1 MVIYLG
7 ILSPICSSD
16 LPESRRAALCFLFGL
31 ASDGVYMCP
40 ACYQTGGSLL
50 HCPSTLT
57 FKAAAKKAVHFCCTV
72 PGVASARR
80 YLAPCPVK
88 PGLSSPAA
96 LRYRGSG
103 HLSYSQRVLVY
114 HRIMGLSRETMLL
127 FPTPFPAN
135 HAAFPC
141 IPTADSLCIS

>member
-1 MVIYLG
+1 MAIYPL
-7 ILSPICSSD
+7 LPSPADSSD

-31 ASDGVYMCP
+31 ASDGVYICP
-40 ACYQTGGSLL
+40 VCYQPGGSLL
-50 HCPSTLT
+50 RCLSTLT
-57 FKAAAKKAVHFCCTV
+57 GSKAPAVYFCCTV

-127 FPTPFPAN
+127 LPTLFPAN
-135 HAAFPC
+135 HVAFPC

>member
-7 ILSPICSSD
+7 QMSPPGSSD

-31 ASDGVYMCP
+31 ASNGVYICP
-40 ACYQTGGSLL
+40 ACYQPGGSLL

-57 FKAAAKKAVHFCCTV
+57 GQGPAVYFCCTV

-96 LRYRGSG
+96 FRLCGSD
-103 HLSYSQRVLVY
+103 HLSYSVFTIPFFCRCVNL
-114 HRIMGLSRETMLL
+114 RISPSHIKAASSNKLPHLSLI
-127 FPTPFPAN
+127 
-135 HAAFPC
+135 H
-141 IPTADSLCIS
+141 I

>member
-1 MVIYLG
+1 MIIYLVLLLPAG
-7 ILSPICSSD
+7 SSD
-16 LPESRRAALCFLFGL
+16 LPKAWRAAFISLLFGL
-31 ASDGVYMCP
+31 ASNGVYMCP
-40 ACYQTGGSLL
+40 ACYQPGGSLL

-57 FKAAAKKAVHFCCTV
+57 GQGPAVYFCCTV

-127 FPTPFPAN
+127 LPTLFPAN
-135 HAAFPC
+135 HVAFPC

>member
-1 MVIYLG
+1 MVIYLDQM
-7 ILSPICSSD
+7 SPPGSSN

-31 ASDGVYMCP
+31 ASSGVYMCP
-40 ACYQTGGSLL
+40 VCYQTGGSLL

-135 HAAFPC
+135 HVAFPC